1 MILDRQLKDYYNED
15 YILLSDVMTPEA
27 VTENEVAYLIRLL
40 SLTPGQHVLDLGC
53 GYGRIAHGLAQHGI
67 KVTGVDLVPQMI
79 EFARRRALEDGLEI
93 DYIEGDIASLKRQ
106 GGFDAVLMWFFVF
119 GYGADRSH
127 AKILRT
133 AFAALRKG
141 GTLLLDQYNTHRLA
155 REEHPS
161 LIDHG
166 ETLFIHRPRPDL
178 ENGRWGAERIVVT
191 EGKIRRSEF
200 SCRSYSPPEL
210 RAMLE
215 TVGFRETR
223 FFGDGM
229 DPYTPL
235 SRKLVVAAMK

>member
-67 KVTGVDLVPQMI
+67 KVTGVDLVPQML

-133 AFAALRKG
+133 AYAALRKG
-141 GTLLLDQYNTHRLA
+141 GTCCWINTIPIA
-155 REEHPS
+155 
-161 LIDHG
+161 
-166 ETLFIHRPRPDL
+166 
-178 ENGRWGAERIVVT
+178 
-191 EGKIRRSEF
+191 
-200 SCRSYSPPEL
+200 SP
-210 RAMLE
+210 AKN
-215 TVGFRETR
+215 
-223 FFGDGM
+223 
-229 DPYTPL
+229 TP
-235 SRKLVVAAMK
+235 A